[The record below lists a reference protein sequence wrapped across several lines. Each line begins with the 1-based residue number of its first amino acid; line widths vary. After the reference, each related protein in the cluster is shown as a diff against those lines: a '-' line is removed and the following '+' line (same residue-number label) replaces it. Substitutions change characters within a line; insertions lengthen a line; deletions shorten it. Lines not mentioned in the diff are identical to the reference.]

1 MEFLKKFS
9 GVVHNLYLD
18 HEDRKLL
25 SHFASKNGEQNDTL
39 YYQLLRGVDE
49 EKISDDN
56 GAASYLFDASLSNNT
71 HKLSNVKHRLTEKLG
86 NLVFLVN
93 PKRYGWTAYKKKFF
107 ECYKYFLI
115 GKFLRY
121 LNFREGSIVFAK
133 RAFKISRDYQFYD
146 IHASIASTLA
156 DLRSVEGDVKGYKY
170 YKNSSLDAIQK
181 WSAEQEIKF
190 HYLDIATELIRTS
203 KLTDQLEQKIINY
216 LQKARENYKVHQTYL
231 LYVYLIRFEA
241 FYWEIK
247 YDFKK
252 VLDTWEAFDEYLKKN
267 PRFYNAS
274 QVAESFLKRMSA
286 CLNLRNYEQ
295 GEKYGQQA
303 NEKFKE
309 GKLNWFIFNEY
320 YFILMMHKGDYQSAY
335 NIINKIMKHSMFDHL
350 PDINKERWLLFNGFV
365 NFVKEAGLD
374 PAFSNQYYGKTR
386 FKINKLIN
394 QLPTQSKDKYG
405 VNTLIHILN
414 YLFLLNRNEIDNL
427 ESLQEPLR
435 QYRYRYLRFKNNQ
448 KMNLFVKM
456 LLKVPNKSFSAS
468 KVQSATQKDHEK
480 LAGTDF
486 RYQGGYEDLEVIP
499 YERLWEW
506 ILSRLWR

>member
-1 MEFLKKFS
+1 MEFIKKF
-9 GVVHNLYLD
+9 GNVVQDLYLD
-18 HEDRKLL
+18 HEDKKLL
-25 SHFASKNGEQNDTL
+25 GRFARKNGEQNDTL
-39 YYQLLRGVDE
+39 YYQLLKGVDE
-49 EKISDDN
+49 DQIDNDDD
-56 GAASYLFDASLSNNT
+56 AASYLFNAPQSANV
-71 HKLSNVKHRLTEKLG
+71 HKLSNVKHRLSEKLG
-86 NLVFLVN
+86 NLVLLVN
-93 PKRYGWTAYKKKFF
+93 PKRYGWTPYKKKFF
-107 ECYKYFLI
+107 ECYKSFLI

-121 LNFREGSIVFAK
+121 LNFKEGSIVFAK

-146 IHASIASTLA
+146 IHSSIASTLA
-156 DLRSVEGDVKGYKY
+156 DLNSVEGDIKAYKY

-190 HYLDIATELIRTS
+190 HYLDVATELIRTS
-203 KLTDQLEQKIINY
+203 KLTDKFEQRIVDYLE
-216 LQKARENYKVHQTYL
+216 KARHYYQTHQTYL
-231 LYVYLIRFEA
+231 LYLYLVRFEA
-241 FYWEIK
+241 LYWEIK
-247 YDFKK
+247 YEFNK
-252 VLDTWEAFDEYLKKN
+252 VLDTWEAFDQYINDN

-274 QVAESFLKRMSA
+274 QIAESFLKRMSA

-320 YFILMMHKGDYQSAY
+320 YLILMMHKGDYESAY
-335 NIINKIMKHSMFDHL
+335 TILNKVMKHSLFDHL
-350 PDINKERWLLFNGFV
+350 PVINKERWLLFNGFI

-374 PAFSNQYYGKTR
+374 PTFSEKYNGKTT

-394 QLPTQSKDKYG
+394 QLPTQSNDKYG
-405 VNTLIHILN
+405 VNTLIHILK
-414 YLFLLNRNEIDNL
+414 YLFLLNRNDFEEL
-427 ESLQEPLR
+427 ENLQEPLR

-468 KVQSATQKDHEK
+468 KVQSATQKDYEK
-480 LAGTDF
+480 LVGTNF

-499 YERLWEW
+499 YERLWDW
-506 ILSRLWR
+506 ILSKLWD